1 MSNKHVL
8 SKNVKLTL
16 VMLAALAFIYVA
28 QPYISEFRG
37 SEKNKAPDQKS
48 EPSANLPAPPQT
60 QATSVQSL
68 TPGADPF
75 KAHIEKNRPLENKA
89 AASTTPSTTPNTNP
103 TLPSGNT
110 VSSGS
115 DPFKAFLEE
124 QKKQTKDAG
133 ISPFGK

>member
-1 MSNKHVL
+1 MSNKHLL

-28 QPYISEFRG
+28 QPYVSEFRG

>member
-1 MSNKHVL
+1 MSNKHLL

-28 QPYISEFRG
+28 QPYVSEFRG

-89 AASTTPSTTPNTNP
+89 AASTTPNPNTNP

>member
-1 MSNKHVL
+1 MSNKHLL

-28 QPYISEFRG
+28 QPYVSEFRG

-89 AASTTPSTTPNTNP
+89 AASTTPNPNTNP

-115 DPFKAFLEE
+115 DPFRAFLEE